1 MKEYI
6 KPIIL
11 VGRIDVDSDL
21 LGTSIVM
28 DIDPDNSAHEPAC
41 GKQNSEQSGWDQPNV
56 NLWQED

>member
-28 DIDPDNSAHEPAC
+28 DTDPDNSADEPAY